1 MTQLKSFSTGEIA
14 KFCGVTL
21 RTVIRWIERGS
32 LNAYKLPGRGNNRV
46 TEEELL
52 KFLNEYGM
60 PIPDALKSNKSATE
74 SVSIHE
80 TDSNRI
86 LICDDEKPYADA
98 IRRVVRRAGY
108 ETRVA
113 FSGFEAGTELM
124 LFKPALIT
132 LDLSM
137 PGMSGFE
144 VISFI
149 RERDFLS
156 DIKILVISALPDEDL
171 RKAVLLGADEA
182 LSKPFENSQLLA
194 NIEKLLA
201 QTK

>member
-1 MTQLKSFSTGEIA
+1 MTQLKSYSTGEIA

-46 TEEELL
+46 TEQELL
-52 KFLNEYGM
+52 KFLNEYQM
-60 PIPDALKSNKSATE
+60 PIPDELKPKESATE
-74 SVSIHE
+74 SVSVAEE
-80 TDSNRI
+80 TSNRI

-98 IRRVVRRAGY
+98 IRRVLRRAGY
-108 ETRVA
+108 DTRVA

-144 VISFI
+144 VVSFI
-149 RERDFLS
+149 REREALR

-171 RKAVLLGADEA
+171 RKAILLGADAA
-182 LSKPFENSQLLA
+182 LSKPFENQQLLDHIA
-194 NIEKLLA
+194 ELTA
-201 QTK
+201 VSV